1 MAVKTIMP
9 SSNKRRSVI
18 SEFVSANFTD
28 TSGIIADNQ
37 SPDTQNM
44 IRDVPGKV
52 RKCMGYEKIRK
63 YSGRINGY
71 HVRRGD
77 GIGIVH
83 AGTKMYKEDSVLY
96 DGMADAR
103 SRSFQMG
110 SKLYIIDG
118 KALLVYD
125 GTTVKKATEIAYIPT
140 ITIAKSSEKS
150 AGYEAVNLLQPKF
163 REQFYNTSAT
173 TFTMSLSPLDDGSTV
188 VVEWKNSNGEWEDIS
203 NKITNINYAT
213 STITLNSAQTAS
225 ITGEDNIRITAQKT
239 VPGYA
244 DRINHCTV
252 GILFG
257 VNGGSDRLFL
267 SGNESNEFIN
277 YDWYSGQND
286 PTYFPDNG
294 YATLGT
300 QVSAVMGYCILDNYL
315 VATKDNMEVDRNVIV
330 RRGDLVESEPAFP
343 IVNTMQGPGEIA
355 KFSLAYLETEPLF
368 LTNSGVYAI
377 TTSDLSGKEYTQ
389 RRSYFLDGKLEK
401 ESNRENAFAFVF
413 HDMYWLCLNGVAYIL
428 DGLQPIK
435 TDRSAPYATRQY
447 AGFYRTNLPA
457 RVMWEQ
463 SGRLFFGSDDGTV
476 YRFYNDTTESISY
489 NDDGKAIDAYWTL
502 PLNFGGAFFLNKNFK
517 KMSVLLDANPTT
529 GVELWAKESGKWELQ
544 GEEEESTR
552 YFTWDSISWGSFSWS
567 TDTSPVTIT
576 EKINIKKVDE
586 VQFKY
591 RNARIGEPFGILQ
604 AAVEYTV
611 GNYYK
616 GR

>member
-1 MAVKTIMP
+1 
-9 SSNKRRSVI
+9 
-18 SEFVSANFTD
+18 
-28 TSGIIADNQ
+28 
-37 SPDTQNM
+37 
-44 IRDVPGKV
+44 
-52 RKCMGYEKIRK
+52 
-63 YSGRINGY
+63 
-71 HVRRGD
+71 
-77 GIGIVH
+77 
-83 AGTKMYKEDSVLY
+83 
-96 DGMADAR
+96 
-103 SRSFQMG
+103 
-110 SKLYIIDG
+110 
-118 KALLVYD
+118 
-125 GTTVKKATEIAYIPT
+125 
-140 ITIAKSSEKS
+140 
-150 AGYEAVNLLQPKF
+150 
-163 REQFYNTSAT
+163 
-173 TFTMSLSPLDDGSTV
+173 
-188 VVEWKNSNGEWEDIS
+188 
-203 NKITNINYAT
+203 
-213 STITLNSAQTAS
+213 
-225 ITGEDNIRITAQKT
+225 
-239 VPGYA
+239 
-244 DRINHCTV
+244 
-252 GILFG
+252 
-257 VNGGSDRLFL
+257 
-267 SGNESNEFIN
+267 
-277 YDWYSGQND
+277 
-286 PTYFPDNG
+286 
-294 YATLGT
+294 
-300 QVSAVMGYCILDNYL
+300 MGYCILDNYL

>member
-1 MAVKTIMP
+1 M
-9 SSNKRRSVI
+9 
-18 SEFVSANFTD
+18 
-28 TSGIIADNQ
+28 
-37 SPDTQNM
+37 
-44 IRDVPGKV
+44 
-52 RKCMGYEKIRK
+52 
-63 YSGRINGY
+63 
-71 HVRRGD
+71 
-77 GIGIVH
+77 
-83 AGTKMYKEDSVLY
+83 
-96 DGMADAR
+96 
-103 SRSFQMG
+103 
-110 SKLYIIDG
+110 
-118 KALLVYD
+118 
-125 GTTVKKATEIAYIPT
+125 
-140 ITIAKSSEKS
+140 
-150 AGYEAVNLLQPKF
+150 
-163 REQFYNTSAT
+163 
-173 TFTMSLSPLDDGSTV
+173 
-188 VVEWKNSNGEWEDIS
+188 VEWKNNNGEWVDIS
-203 NKITNINYAT
+203 NKITNINYAA

-267 SGNESNEFIN
+267 SGNESNEFVN

-517 KMSVLLDANPTT
+517 HK
-529 GVELWAKESGKWELQ
+529 
-544 GEEEESTR
+544 
-552 YFTWDSISWGSFSWS
+552 
-567 TDTSPVTIT
+567 
-576 EKINIKKVDE
+576 
-586 VQFKY
+586 
-591 RNARIGEPFGILQ
+591 
-604 AAVEYTV
+604 
-611 GNYYK
+611 
-616 GR
+616 

>member
-1 MAVKTIMP
+1 MALKTVMP
-9 SSNKRRSVI
+9 SSNRKRSVV

-28 TSGIIADNQ
+28 TSGMVAENQ

-52 RKCMGYEKIRK
+52 RKCMGYERIREYDGK
-63 YSGRINGY
+63 INGY

-77 GIGIVH
+77 GVGIIH
-83 AGTKMYKEDSVLY
+83 AGTKMYKGDTVLY
-96 DGMADAR
+96 SDMNDTR
-103 SRSFQMG
+103 SRSFQLE

-125 GTTVKKATEIAYIPT
+125 GTTVKKATDIAYIPT
-140 ITIAKSSEKS
+140 ISIAKASEKA

-163 REQFYNTSAT
+163 REQFYSTTAT
-173 TFTMSLSPLDDGSTV
+173 TFTMSLSPLDSNSKV
-188 VVEWKNSNGEWEDIS
+188 VVEWKNKSGEWEDIS
-203 NKITNINYAT
+203 SKISNINYSTA
-213 STITLNSAQTAS
+213 TITLTGAQSAS

-239 VPGYA
+239 VSGYA
-244 DRINHCTV
+244 DRINKCTV

-257 VNGGSDRLFL
+257 VNGASDRLFL
-267 SGNESNEFIN
+267 SGNESNEFVN
-277 YDWYSGQND
+277 YDWYSAQND
-286 PTYFPDNG
+286 PTYFPDTG
-294 YATLGT
+294 YAMLGT

-315 VATKDNMEVDRNVIV
+315 VATKDEMEVDRNVIV
-330 RRGDLVESEPAFP
+330 RRGDLVDSEPAFP

-355 KFSLAYLETEPLF
+355 KYSLAYLETEPLF

-401 ESNRENAFAFVF
+401 ESNRKNAFAYVY
-413 HDMYWLCLNGVAYIL
+413 HDMYWLCLNNVAYIL
-428 DGLQPIK
+428 DGLQPMK

-457 RVMWEQ
+457 RVLWEQ
-463 SGRLFFGSDDGTV
+463 DGRLYFGSESGVV
-476 YRFYNDTTESISY
+476 YRFYADTVNPASY
-489 NDDGKAIDAYWTL
+489 NDDGEAIDAWWTT

-517 KMSVLLDANPTT
+517 RMSVLLDSGPAT
-529 GVELWAKESGKWELQ
+529 GVELWAKEDGRWELQ
-544 GEEEESTR
+544 GEEMESTR
-552 YFTWDSISWGSFSWS
+552 YFAWNYISWPNFSWN
-567 TDTSPVTIT
+567 TDTSPTTVT
-576 EKINIKKVDE
+576 EKINIKKVDK
-586 VQFKY
+586 VQFRY
-591 RNARIGEPFGILQ
+591 RNAELGEPFGILQ

-611 GNYYK
+611 GNYHK